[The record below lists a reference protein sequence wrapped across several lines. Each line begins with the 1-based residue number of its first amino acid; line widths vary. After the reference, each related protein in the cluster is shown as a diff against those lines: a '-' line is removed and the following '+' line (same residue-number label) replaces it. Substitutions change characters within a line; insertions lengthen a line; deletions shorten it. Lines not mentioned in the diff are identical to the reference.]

1 MYLIQS
7 CRRSSAVV
15 IIRMNCKCMKRDQR
29 QGVLGQILGFKL
41 IREEFQYQEGRNMY
55 ITSDF
60 KHDIYVR
67 VRMSEERDAAA

>member
-1 MYLIQS
+1 
-7 CRRSSAVV
+7 
-15 IIRMNCKCMKRDQR
+15 MKRDQR